1 MKEQTN
7 NNDADGIGVS
17 SLLGDTNRVVC
28 QLRNA
33 RGIRPAALFLVMT
46 ICGCALFGAA
56 IGAFGGA
63 LLAAID
69 ALKMV
74 GVAAFA
80 YLLCLPSLYMF
91 ACLLGS
97 SLSFGRIATL
107 GLSSLAIMGCVLA
120 AMSPV
125 LWLFAVSTASAKIFV
140 LLAMTLAATS
150 LFMAMRLAKCAL
162 ASGIVSSR
170 VGIYVWFAIFTAVAL
185 QSLTLVR
192 PILSQGDGKTPARK
206 CIFVQHF
213 VMTMME

>member
-1 MKEQTN
+1 M
-7 NNDADGIGVS
+7 
-17 SLLGDTNRVVC
+17 GDTKQVVC
-28 QLRNA
+28 QLRNT

-63 LLAAID
+63 LLAAVD

-80 YLLCLPSLYMF
+80 YLLCLPSLYVF

-162 ASGIVSSR
+162 ASGIVLSR

-213 VMTMME
+213 VTTMME